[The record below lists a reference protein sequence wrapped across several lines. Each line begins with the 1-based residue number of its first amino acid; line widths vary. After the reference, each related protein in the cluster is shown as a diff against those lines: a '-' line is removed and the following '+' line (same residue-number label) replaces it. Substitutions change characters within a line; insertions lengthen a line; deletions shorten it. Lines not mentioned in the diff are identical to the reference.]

1 MRRLVSKVIRECDI
15 CNKAKSMR
23 KKPYGKLEPIEP
35 PEGAWQG
42 IAFDFIVK
50 LPPSTEPM
58 TKKTYDSI
66 WVITDRLTKYG
77 YFIPYIEASTAKDL
91 ADAFTRVVIANHGV
105 PKTVISDRGTIMNSK
120 FWKTLTARLG
130 IRWKPSTAYHPQ
142 TDGQTKRLNQTLEQY
157 LRCYVNFEQNN
168 WVTLLPM
175 AQFAYNS
182 HKNETTG
189 LSPFYA
195 NYGFEPEAYREALPT
210 ERWAQAS
217 KISVDKLKSIHEQ
230 LSKEIAFISMQ
241 TSKYY
246 DQRRKDAPIL
256 KKGDKVYLLR
266 RNIKTKR
273 PSNKLDFTKLGPFKI
288 MEKISPV
295 NYKLALPDGMRIHP
309 VFHIS
314 LLEPAPRN
322 AKLQTNANV
331 ETDENEYEVE
341 QILDTQMIRNKPYYL
356 VKWKGYD
363 TSENSWEPVNNLKY
377 CWTLVQRYH
386 RQNPTTNPIHPNRS
400 QEQQRKN
407 QEVQRKKKQQHLSTS
422 LLQPSPTH

>member
-1 MRRLVSKVIRECDI
+1 
-15 CNKAKSMR
+15 
-23 KKPYGKLEPIEP
+23 
-35 PEGAWQG
+35 
-42 IAFDFIVK
+42 
-50 LPPSTEPM
+50 
-58 TKKTYDSI
+58 
-66 WVITDRLTKYG
+66 
-77 YFIPYIEASTAKDL
+77 
-91 ADAFTRVVIANHGV
+91 
-105 PKTVISDRGTIMNSK
+105 
-120 FWKTLTARLG
+120 
-130 IRWKPSTAYHPQ
+130 
-142 TDGQTKRLNQTLEQY
+142 
-157 LRCYVNFEQNN
+157 
-168 WVTLLPM
+168 M

-246 DQRRKDAPIL
+246 DQRCKDAPIL

-331 ETDENEYEVE
+331 ENDENEYEVE
-341 QILDTQMIRNKPYYL
+341 QILDTQMIRNIPYYL

-363 TSENSWEPVNNLKY
+363 TIPRRTHGNQS
-377 CWTLVQRYH
+377 
-386 RQNPTTNPIHPNRS
+386 TTSSIVGHLYSVTTYRT
-400 QEQQRKN
+400 QQ
-407 QEVQRKKKQQHLSTS
+407 
-422 LLQPSPTH
+422 

>member
-1 MRRLVSKVIRECDI
+1 
-15 CNKAKSMR
+15 
-23 KKPYGKLEPIEP
+23 
-35 PEGAWQG
+35 
-42 IAFDFIVK
+42 
-50 LPPSTEPM
+50 
-58 TKKTYDSI
+58 
-66 WVITDRLTKYG
+66 
-77 YFIPYIEASTAKDL
+77 
-91 ADAFTRVVIANHGV
+91 
-105 PKTVISDRGTIMNSK
+105 
-120 FWKTLTARLG
+120 
-130 IRWKPSTAYHPQ
+130 
-142 TDGQTKRLNQTLEQY
+142 
-157 LRCYVNFEQNN
+157 
-168 WVTLLPM
+168 M

-288 MEKISPV
+288 MKEISPV

-314 LLEPAPRN
+314 LLELAPRN
-322 AKLQTNANV
+322 AKLQTNADV

-341 QILDTQMIRNKPYYL
+341 QILDTQTIRNKPYYL

-377 CWTLVQRYH
+377 CWTLVQRYQDRKSTRLNSSH
-386 RQNPTTNPIHPNRS
+386 SQISYAVFCLKQNT
-400 QEQQRKN
+400 
-407 QEVQRKKKQQHLSTS
+407 
-422 LLQPSPTH
+422 